1 MAKNSDKEQDSP
13 KKVTDIEAAQ
23 DNIEASVAAFTERW
37 EPWPRFDIGCEVMD
51 IGQLRDAM
59 GLRASIDIGDPWP
72 KAEKLLTEQ
81 YGFRWH
87 WLGGLRVMYMKE
99 KPFCQID
106 TGWNDGEE
114 ICAVS

>member
-1 MAKNSDKEQDSP
+1 MAKNDDQEQNVP
-13 KKVTDIEAAQ
+13 KKVTDIEAAK
-23 DNIEASVAAFTERW
+23 DNIKASVAAFADRW

-59 GLRASIDIGDPWP
+59 GLRASIDVGDPWP
-72 KAEKLLTEQ
+72 EAERLLTGQ

-87 WLGGLRVMYMKE
+87 WLGSQRVMYMKE
-99 KPFCQID
+99 KSSCQID

-114 ICAVS
+114 VCY